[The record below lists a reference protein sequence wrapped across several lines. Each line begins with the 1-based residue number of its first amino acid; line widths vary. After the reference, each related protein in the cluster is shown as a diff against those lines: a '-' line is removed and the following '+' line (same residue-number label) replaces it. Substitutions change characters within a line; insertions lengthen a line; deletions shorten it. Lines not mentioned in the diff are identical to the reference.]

1 MFSIKLL
8 SANLHLWVPTSRDL
22 VSAVEG
28 SVGIGQVAVRSSHW
42 EPTLGR
48 ALAVEPGLGKTCNSV
63 CPCDCGIR
71 AFGARKRLDSL
82 CHLFGVSVLSQD
94 LPMNRLT
101 SCMIL
106 LPQFPKCWD
115 HRCVCVKFLFTW
127 SVLVPWNLRSV
138 VYKLHM

>member
-8 SANLHLWVPTSRDL
+8 SANLYLWVERDL
-22 VSAVEG
+22 VSAVEA
-28 SVGIGQVAVRSSHW
+28 SVDIGKVAVRSSHW

-48 ALAVEPGLGKTCNSV
+48 ALAVEPGLGKTCSSV

-71 AFGARKRLDSL
+71 AFGARKRLDSVSS
-82 CHLFGVSVLSQD
+82 FWGFVSVLSQD
-94 LPMNRLT
+94 LAMNRLT

-115 HRCVCVKFLFTW
+115 HRCVWVKFLFT
-127 SVLVPWNLRSV
+127 
-138 VYKLHM
+138 